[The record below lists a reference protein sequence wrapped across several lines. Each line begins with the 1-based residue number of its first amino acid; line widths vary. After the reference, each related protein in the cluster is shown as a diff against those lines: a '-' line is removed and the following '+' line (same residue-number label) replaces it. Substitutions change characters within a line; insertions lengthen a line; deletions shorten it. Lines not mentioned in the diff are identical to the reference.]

1 MKEKLQEIHGSIN
14 NIFSFSLD
22 SVSIYKRNIEEAL
35 ELIRTIPFS
44 HNVMLENW
52 KAIAISELQKELD
65 NRFSNYFNILTPDEQ
80 KAEFK
85 FSKITVTNILMNIIM
100 NL

>member
-1 MKEKLQEIHGSIN
+1 MKEKLQEIQSAIN
-14 NIFSFSLD
+14 NMFNLD
-22 SVSIYKRNIEEAL
+22 SVSIYKANIEEAL
-35 ELIRTIPFS
+35 ELIKTIPFS

-52 KAIAISELQKELD
+52 KTIAVSELQKEFD
-65 NRFSNYFNILTPDEQ
+65 NRFSNYFYKLSPEEQ

-100 NL
+100 NLP